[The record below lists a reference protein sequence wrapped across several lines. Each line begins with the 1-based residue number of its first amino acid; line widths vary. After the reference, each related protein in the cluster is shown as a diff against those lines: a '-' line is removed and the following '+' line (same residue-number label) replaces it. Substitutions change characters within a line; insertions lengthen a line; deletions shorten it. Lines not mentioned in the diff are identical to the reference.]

1 MEIGRTFEINGQ
13 TYAIKKVTGDRVDAS
28 KIIGTGP
35 AAHIQRGRPCK
46 FTYRQVAEALGEVVP
61 EVVPTPEAED
71 EWIPPVRQSSPEE
84 IQSLIDSL
92 DIPTD
97 TTTDDW

>member
-13 TYAIKKVTGDRVDAS
+13 TYAIKKVAGDRVDAS

-46 FTYRQVAEALGEVVP
+46 FTYRQVAEALGEIIQEATP
-61 EVVPTPEAED
+61 TSEVEN
-71 EWIPPVRQSSPEE
+71 EWTPPVRQSSPEE
-84 IQSLIDSL
+84 MQAYINSL
-92 DIPTD
+92 DIETG